1 MGDAN
6 IMIQYFFSIF
16 QFRLTSAGLR
26 KWQATLLNANQFEA
40 AALSFFP
47 FVIFPGLGTATKPLN
62 YKGNSHRIIT
72 PWKKKGSNSTL

>member
-6 IMIQYFFSIF
+6 VMIQYFFSIF
-16 QFRLTSAGLR
+16 QFRLTSAGLH

-47 FVIFPGLGTATKPLN
+47 FVIFPELGMATKLLN
-62 YKGNSHRIIT
+62 YKGNSRRIIT
-72 PWKKKGSNSTL
+72 LWKKKGRNNTM

>member
-6 IMIQYFFSIF
+6 IMIQYFFPIF

-40 AALSFFP
+40 AASPVFPLSFFQSWEWQP
-47 FVIFPGLGTATKPLN
+47 
-62 YKGNSHRIIT
+62 SHLIRKEIHAE
-72 PWKKKGSNSTL
+72 

>member
-16 QFRLTSAGLR
+16 QFRLTSAGVC

-40 AALSFFP
+40 AALSVFP
-47 FVIFPGLGTATKPLN
+47 FVIFPELGTATKPLN
-62 YKGNSHRIIT
+62 YKGNSRIIT
-72 PWKKKGSNSTL
+72 LWKKKGRNNTV